1 MTTLSMVSWRKGLRA
16 VSLIEAV
23 RDYSTGSLLRAKAD
37 VENLLAG
44 QRVVLQFETDS
55 KKNEF
60 RTTAE
65 ALGVICE

>member
-1 MTTLSMVSWRKGLRA
+1 MTKLSMVSWKKGLRT

-23 RDYSTGSLLRAKAD
+23 RDYSTGSLVQAKAD

-44 QRVVLQFETDS
+44 HRVVLQFESDV

-60 RTTAE
+60 RKKAE

>member
-1 MTTLSMVSWRKGLRA
+1 MTTLSMVSWKKGLRA

-44 QRVVLQFETDS
+44 QRVVLQFETDL
-55 KKNEF
+55 KRDEF
-60 RTTAE
+60 RKKAE